1 MWVVRSGLTLVCKG
15 FSKFDTRQTQTINS
29 MKTVHVQMPSTL
41 KVLKR
46 IYSNSVNIVVNS

>member
-1 MWVVRSGLTLVCKG
+1 MLVCKG

-41 KVLKR
+41 KSYKSFKENVLEQCKCC
-46 IYSNSVNIVVNS
+46 SS